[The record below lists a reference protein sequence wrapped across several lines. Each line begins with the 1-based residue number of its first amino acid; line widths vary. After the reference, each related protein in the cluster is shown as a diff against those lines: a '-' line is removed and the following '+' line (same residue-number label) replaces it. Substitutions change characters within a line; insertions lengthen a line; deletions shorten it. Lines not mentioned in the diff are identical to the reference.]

1 MDGLSGSGR
10 PASQGAADRVQAN
23 GAGRFRR
30 AGEEGFL
37 AMINTVG
44 IIGAGTMG
52 NGIAQVCAAAGLKVV
67 MVDISDAAVSRGL
80 ATVSGSLDR
89 LVKKEKLS
97 AADKD
102 ATLARI
108 AGTTDR
114 AKLADCDLVIEA
126 ATENEDLKVKILKD
140 LCATLPPRTL
150 LATNTS
156 SISITKLAAATDRP
170 DRFIG
175 MHFFNP
181 VPVMALVELIRGLQT
196 SDDTHAKSTVFA
208 KRVGKVA
215 ITAKN
220 SPGFAVNRILC
231 PMINEAIFA
240 LQEGI
245 ATAEEIDAGMKLGC
259 NHPIGPLAL
268 ADLVGLDT
276 MLSVMEVFYKGFNDP
291 KYRPAP
297 LLKEMVDA
305 GHLGRKT
312 GQGFYSYSS

>member
-1 MDGLSGSGR
+1 
-10 PASQGAADRVQAN
+10 
-23 GAGRFRR
+23 
-30 AGEEGFL
+30 
-37 AMINTVG
+37 MIQSVG

-52 NGIAQVCAAAGLKVV
+52 NGIAQICAAAGLSVV
-67 MVDISDAAVSRGL
+67 MVDISDAAVNRGIS
-80 ATVSGSLDR
+80 TVGGSLER
-89 LVKKEKLS
+89 LVKKEKMS
-97 AADKD
+97 AGDRD
-102 ATLARI
+102 ATLKRI
-108 AGTTDR
+108 TGTTDR
-114 AKLADCDLVIEA
+114 AKLVDCDLVIEA
-126 ATENEDLKVKILKD
+126 ATENEELKVKILKD
-140 LCATLPPRTL
+140 LCATLSPRTL

-181 VPVMALVELIRGLQT
+181 VPVMALLELIRGLQT
-196 SDDTHAKSTVFA
+196 SDDTHAKALDFA

-312 GQGFYSYSS
+312 GQGFYTYSA

>member
-1 MDGLSGSGR
+1 
-10 PASQGAADRVQAN
+10 
-23 GAGRFRR
+23 
-30 AGEEGFL
+30 
-37 AMINTVG
+37 MIETVG

-52 NGIAQVCAAAGLKVV
+52 NGIAQVSAAAGLGVT
-67 MVDISDAAVSRGL
+67 MVDISDAAVQRGMK
-80 ATVSGSLDR
+80 TVGASLER
-89 LVKKEKLS
+89 LVSKEKMT
-97 AADKD
+97 AADRD
-102 ATLARI
+102 ATLGRI
-108 AGTTDR
+108 NATTDKG
-114 AKLADCDLVIEA
+114 KLTACDLVIEA
-126 ATENEDLKVKILKD
+126 ATENEELKVKILKD
-140 LCATLPPRTL
+140 LCATLKPATL
-150 LATNTS
+150 VATNTS

-181 VPVMALVELIRGLQT
+181 VPVMALLELIRGLQT
-196 SDDTHAKSTVFA
+196 SDDTVAKAEAFA

-268 ADLVGLDT
+268 ADLIGLDT
-276 MLSVMEVFYKGFNDP
+276 MLSVMEVFYTGFNDP

-312 GQGFYSYSS
+312 GQGFYSYGK